1 MPYEEYF
8 KAAGES
14 LIVADRVGTIIE
26 VNPKTNEVFGYK
38 RAELVGQPV
47 EILLPTRFQAAHRGH
62 VAAYFD
68 IPRTREMGLGLNL
81 VGRRKDG
88 SEFPV
93 EVSLTYAPNTARGD
107 VVVAAVVDITQR
119 LAMDREARR
128 AEALTSLG
136 TMAAGIAHDLNNP
149 LQIIS
154 SRVDLMLQ
162 SISEMN
168 SSELEEDLAVIR
180 RHARRATRIVDEFLR
195 VFRQEEKRMV
205 PLDLNQ
211 VVHGMLLLVR
221 VPLQDAQIE
230 VESNLAS
237 NLPLVLGDPTAIER
251 ILINL
256 VTNATDAMPNGGTL
270 KIETGGGDLR
280 PGWVHIRITD
290 TGKGIDADSLKK
302 IFDLAYTTKGEGS
315 GLGLWLCKRVVHE
328 HNGRIDVHSEIGK
341 GTSFTIAIPPAEDSK
356 QKIA

>member
-8 KAAGES
+8 KAASQS
-14 LIVADRVGTIIE
+14 LIVADRGGTIIE
-26 VNPKTNEVFGYK
+26 VNPKTSELFGYGQ
-38 RAELVGQPV
+38 AELVGQPV
-47 EILLPTRFQAAHRGH
+47 EILLPTRFHAAHRDH
-62 VAAYFD
+62 IAAYFE
-68 IPRTREMGLGLNL
+68 IPRTREMGLGLSL
-81 VGRRKDG
+81 IGRRKDG

-107 VVVAAVVDITQR
+107 VAVAAVVDITQR

-136 TMAAGIAHDLNNP
+136 TIAAGIAHDLNNP

-162 SISEMN
+162 SKSEMK
-168 SSELEEDLAVIR
+168 SSELEEDLVVIH
-180 RHARRATRIVDEFLR
+180 RHARRATEIVEEFLR
-195 VFRQEEKRMV
+195 VCRQEGQQMV

-211 VVHGMLLLVR
+211 LVHGMLLLVR
-221 VPLQDAQIE
+221 VPLQDAQIDI
-230 VESNLAS
+230 ESNPAS
-237 NLPLVLGDPTAIER
+237 NLPPVLGDPTAIER

-256 VTNATDAMPNGGTL
+256 VTNAIDAMPKGGTL
-270 KIETGGGDLR
+270 KIETGDGDLR

-302 IFDLAYTTKGEGS
+302 IFDLGYTTKGEGS
-315 GLGLWLCKRVVHE
+315 GLGLWLSKRVVQE
-328 HNGRIDVHSEIGK
+328 HNGRIDVQSEIGK
-341 GTSFTIAIPPAEDSK
+341 GTIFTIAIPPAEDSK